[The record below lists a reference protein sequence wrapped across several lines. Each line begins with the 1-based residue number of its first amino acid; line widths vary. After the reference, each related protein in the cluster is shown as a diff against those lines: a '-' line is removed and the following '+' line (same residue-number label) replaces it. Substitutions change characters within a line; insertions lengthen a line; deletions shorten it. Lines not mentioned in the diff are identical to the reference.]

1 VRGILFDLDDTLYPR
16 EIYVQSGFDAVATHV
31 ADSWRRS
38 HDCVLATLRRA
49 HAHGCDRQEFQAL
62 CAEHRLPLS
71 VIPILIKTFRQ
82 HRPALV
88 LQPAVHSLLQRL
100 RRDGWRIGILTNG
113 DPAVQRRKIEA
124 LGLLPLVDSITYA
137 EEHSTRGKPHPEAFL
152 AAISRLQVQRSSC
165 IHVGDDPVCDVSG
178 AHAAGLRAI
187 RVLSPPEWHRSDR
200 DDPRTWDAS
209 EADATV
215 DTVLDVATIAPLVL
229 QETPRVI

>member
-16 EIYVQSGFDAVATHV
+16 EIYVQSGFQAVATHV

-38 HDCVLATLRRA
+38 HDGVLATLQ
-49 HAHGCDRQEFQAL
+49 HAHTNGCDRQEFQAL

-71 VIPILIKTFRQ
+71 LIPMLVKTFRH

-88 LQPAVHSLLQRL
+88 LQPAVRSLLQHL

-113 DPAVQRRKIEA
+113 DPGVQQRKIEA

-137 EEHSTRGKPHPEAFL
+137 EEHSSRGKPHPEAFL
-152 AAISRLQVQRSSC
+152 AAIARLQVQRSSC

-178 AHAAGLRAI
+178 ARGAGLRAI
-187 RVLSPPEWHRSDR
+187 RVLSPPVWPRPDHEE
-200 DDPRTWDAS
+200 PRTWHRC

-215 DTVLDVATIAPLVL
+215 STVLDVAAIAPLVL